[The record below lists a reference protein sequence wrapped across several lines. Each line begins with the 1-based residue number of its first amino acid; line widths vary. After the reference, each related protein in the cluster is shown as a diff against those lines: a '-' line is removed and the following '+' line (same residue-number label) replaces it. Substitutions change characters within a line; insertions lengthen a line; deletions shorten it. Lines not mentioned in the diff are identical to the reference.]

1 MPKVSIIM
9 PCFNQ
14 GKYIIESVESVLSQ
28 TVKDFEIIII
38 DDGSSDIYTRQLLG
52 NTKFPQTKIFFTENK
67 GVSAARNY
75 GIQNSK
81 GKYILPIDSDD
92 KISSTYLEEAIPVLD
107 SNEDIKL
114 VYADGVYFDS
124 KTGTIQLPDYNQKTM
139 LMQNLIFNS
148 ALYRKIDWLHCG
160 GYDETFLT
168 GWEDW
173 EFWLRLI
180 NHPKQVHKLKSI
192 HLHYRIAITSR
203 NSTLTDKRLEQAEQQ
218 LYLKHIDK
226 YLQYFPLPINQ
237 LREIEYL
244 RQEKMNYNTYIKSIY
259 NTLSYRLGNALL
271 APFKFFRNNG

>member
-1 MPKVSIIM
+1 M

-52 NTKFPQTKIFFTENK
+52 NIKFPQTKIFFTENK

-75 GIQNSK
+75 GIQNSN

-139 LMQNLIFNS
+139 LKQNLIFNS
-148 ALYRKIDWLHCG
+148 ALYRKIDWLQCG

-180 NHPKQVHKLKSI
+180 NHPKQVQKLKSV

-203 NSTLTDKRLEQAEQQ
+203 NSTLTDKRLEQAEKQ

-244 RQEKMNYNTYIKSIY
+244 RQEKMNYDTYIKSIY

-271 APFKFFRNNG
+271 APFKIFRNNG